1 MRAIRCSFS
10 SDAFQQHRAWLIATG
25 RSFLYPLNRPL
36 AASFMTASI
45 TLVGRCATPPAAVF
59 YESGSVRVTFSMTIT
74 CRRFGA
80 STETFHLELWG
91 KTAQRAFDAVKT
103 GALIGIIGD
112 LRMHDGQPWVL
123 VDRLE
128 VLGAPCPDAAEMA

>member
-1 MRAIRCSFS
+1 M
-10 SDAFQQHRAWLIATG
+10 
-25 RSFLYPLNRPL
+25 P
-36 AASFMTASI
+36 ASI

-74 CRRFGA
+74 RRRFGA

-91 KTAQRAFDAVKT
+91 KTAQRACDAVKT

-128 VLGAPCPDAAEMA
+128 VLGAPCPDAAEVA